1 MSEIQIP
8 LTPHLANQTGH
19 WESTENEKS
28 LPGTVKGIPTNGSSR
43 LNALCDYLKLWKT
56 FQRNKE
62 TPFPQELIAAF
73 LSQGSSPRFKTD
85 PLHKMGKIPLNHPE
99 QMYL

>member
-1 MSEIQIP
+1 MPQILVQPKQLVKNSPVFYIWSNSCASVTKIP

-28 LPGTVKGIPTNGSSR
+28 LPGTIKGIPTNGSSR

-56 FQRNKE
+56 
-62 TPFPQELIAAF
+62 
-73 LSQGSSPRFKTD
+73 S
-85 PLHKMGKIPLNHPE
+85 
-99 QMYL
+99 